1 MPIPPVA
8 EAMEAENS
16 EAVALEVNSEIKR
29 YY

>member
-1 MPIPPVA
+1 VA